1 MGNNINIKDLSS
13 DELDILIDL
22 QKEKI
27 NKIKSDLKDELT
39 HFNEL
44 LQKID
49 K

>member
-1 MGNNINIKDLSS
+1 MGNNINVENLSE

-27 NKIKSDLKDELT
+27 NKIKNELKDELT
-39 HFNEL
+39 HLKEL